1 MVNKTQLSR
10 EEIDIII
17 DAYCNK
23 KYGLVKTG
31 KLVGVNQR
39 IVRKVLIN
47 NNIHIRSL
55 AEANRANSIN
65 VRKYGVNDD
74 YFDNESS
81 NMAYILGFLAADGTV
96 TKNGNRIKIGLSSVD
111 RKFLELIKEEL
122 GAESNIFDYETSNG
136 YMVSELSFTSQ
147 KIKQKLT
154 EYNIIPGK
162 TETFTFPTNL
172 SKKYWIDFI
181 RGYFDGDGSVGTAG
195 PSAIRWQICSHRP
208 QVLETIV
215 EFLFEEYGIPKVSV
229 QKNEHGNSFLYRI
242 QYSNNSTRKIFQILY
257 TPNSLYLPRKFEK
270 FKSIV

>member
-1 MVNKTQLSR
+1 MVNKTQLSQK
-10 EEIDIII
+10 EIDILI

-31 KLVGVNQR
+31 KLVGVNER
-39 IVRKVLIN
+39 IVRKVLIQ

-55 AEANRANSIN
+55 AEANAANSIN
-65 VRKYGVNDD
+65 IRKYNVNDD
-74 YFDNESS
+74 YFDNESH
-81 NMAYILGFLAADGTV
+81 NMAYILGFLSADGTV
-96 TKNGNRIKIGLSSVD
+96 SRNGNTIKIGLSSAD
-111 RKFLELIKEEL
+111 RDFLKLIKDEL
-122 GAESNIFDYETSNG
+122 DVESKILDYETSNG
-136 YMVSELSFTSQ
+136 YLVSELKFTSQ
-147 KIKQKLT
+147 KIKQKLA
-154 EYNIIPGK
+154 EYNVVPGK

-215 EFLFEEYGIPKVSV
+215 EFLFEEYGIPKVSI
-229 QKNEHGNSFLYRI
+229 QKNKHGNSFLYTI

>member
-1 MVNKTQLSR
+1 MVNKTQLSQ
-10 EEIDIII
+10 EEIDVII

-31 KLVGVNQR
+31 KLIGVNQR

-96 TKNGNRIKIGLSSVD
+96 AKNGNRIKIGLSSVD

-122 GAESNIFDYETSNG
+122 GAESNILDYETSNG
-136 YMVSELSFTSQ
+136 YMVSEFSFTSQ
-147 KIKQKLT
+147 KIKQKLA
-154 EYNIIPGK
+154 EYNIVPGK
-162 TETFTFPTNL
+162 TETFTFPINL

-215 EFLFEEYGIPKVSV
+215 EFLFEEYGIPKVFV
-229 QKNEHGNSFLYRI
+229 QKNKHGNSFLYTI
-242 QYSNNSTRKIFQILY
+242 QYSNNSTRKIFQIIY

-270 FKSIV
+270 FKSII

>member
-1 MVNKTQLSR
+1 MVNKTQLSQ
-10 EEIDIII
+10 EEIDVII

-31 KLVGVNQR
+31 KLIGVNQR

-96 TKNGNRIKIGLSSVD
+96 AKNGNRIKIGLSSVD

-122 GAESNIFDYETSNG
+122 GAESNILDYETSNG
-136 YMVSELSFTSQ
+136 YMVSEFSFTSQ

-154 EYNIIPGK
+154 EYNIVPGK
-162 TETFTFPTNL
+162 TETFTFPINL

-195 PSAIRWQICSHRP
+195 PSAIRWQIYSHRP

-229 QKNEHGNSFLYRI
+229 QKNEHGNSFLYTI

-270 FKSIV
+270 FKSII

>member
-10 EEIDIII
+10 EEIDVII

-96 TKNGNRIKIGLSSVD
+96 KKNGNRIKIGLSSVD

-136 YMVSELSFTSQ
+136 YMVSELGFTSQ
-147 KIKQKLT
+147 KIKQKLA

>member
-1 MVNKTQLSR
+1 MVNKTQLSQ
-10 EEIDIII
+10 EEIDVII

-31 KLVGVNQR
+31 KLIGVNQR

-96 TKNGNRIKIGLSSVD
+96 AKNGNRIKIGLSSVD

-122 GAESNIFDYETSNG
+122 GAESNILDYETSNG
-136 YMVSELSFTSQ
+136 YMVSEFSFTSQ

-154 EYNIIPGK
+154 EYNIVPGK
-162 TETFTFPTNL
+162 TETFTFPINL
-172 SKKYWIDFI
+172 SKKYWVDFI

-229 QKNEHGNSFLYRI
+229 QKNEHGNSFLYTI
-242 QYSNNSTRKIFQILY
+242 QYSNNSTRKIFQIIY

>member
-10 EEIDIII
+10 EEIDVII

-31 KLVGVNQR
+31 KLVGVNER
-39 IVRKVLIN
+39 IVRKVLIQ

-55 AEANRANSIN
+55 AEANAANSIN
-65 VRKYGVNDD
+65 VRKYSVNDD
-74 YFDNESS
+74 YFDNESH
-81 NMAYILGFLAADGTV
+81 NMAYILGFLSADGTV
-96 TKNGNRIKIGLSSVD
+96 SRNGNRIKIGLSSVD
-111 RKFLELIKEEL
+111 RNFLELIKEEL
-122 GAESNIFDYETSNG
+122 GVEKKIFDYETNNG
-136 YMVSELSFTSQ
+136 YLVSELQFNSQ
-147 KIKQKLT
+147 KIKQKLA
-154 EYNIIPGK
+154 EYNVVPGK

-229 QKNEHGNSFLYRI
+229 QKNEHGNSFLYTI

>member
-1 MVNKTQLSR
+1 MVNKTQLSQ
-10 EEIDIII
+10 EEIDVII

-31 KLVGVNQR
+31 KLIGVNQR

-96 TKNGNRIKIGLSSVD
+96 AKNGNRIKIGLSSVD
-111 RKFLELIKEEL
+111 RKFLELINEEL
-122 GAESNIFDYETSNG
+122 CAESNILDYETSNG
-136 YMVSELSFTSQ
+136 YMVSEFSFTSQ

-154 EYNIIPGK
+154 EYNIVPGK
-162 TETFTFPTNL
+162 TETFTFPINL

-229 QKNEHGNSFLYRI
+229 QKNEHGNSFLYTI

-270 FKSIV
+270 FKSII

>member
-1 MVNKTQLSR
+1 MVNKTQLSQ
-10 EEIDIII
+10 EEIDVII

-39 IVRKVLIN
+39 IVRKVLIS

-136 YMVSELSFTSQ
+136 YMVSELGFTSQ

-181 RGYFDGDGSVGTAG
+181 RGYFDGNGSVGTAG

-270 FKSIV
+270 FKSII

>member
-1 MVNKTQLSR
+1 MVNKTQLSQ
-10 EEIDIII
+10 EEIDVII

-39 IVRKVLIN
+39 IVRKVLIS

-96 TKNGNRIKIGLSSVD
+96 AKNGNRIKIGLSSVD

-122 GAESNIFDYETSNG
+122 GAESNILDYETSNG
-136 YMVSELSFTSQ
+136 YMVSEFSFTSQ

-154 EYNIIPGK
+154 EYNIVPGK

-215 EFLFEEYGIPKVSV
+215 EFLFEEYGVPKVSV
-229 QKNEHGNSFLYRI
+229 QKNKHGNSFLYTI

>member
-10 EEIDIII
+10 EEIDVII

-39 IVRKVLIN
+39 IVRKVLIS

-96 TKNGNRIKIGLSSVD
+96 KKNGNRIKIGLSSVD

-136 YMVSELSFTSQ
+136 YMVSELGFTSQ
-147 KIKQKLT
+147 KIKQKLA

>member
-10 EEIDIII
+10 EEIDVII

-31 KLVGVNQR
+31 KLVGVNER
-39 IVRKVLIN
+39 IVRKVLIQ

-55 AEANRANSIN
+55 AEANVANSIN
-65 VRKYGVNDD
+65 VRKYSVNDD
-74 YFDNESS
+74 YFDNESH

-96 TKNGNRIKIGLSSVD
+96 SRNGNRIKIGLSSVD
-111 RKFLELIKEEL
+111 RNFLELIKEEL
-122 GAESNIFDYETSNG
+122 GVEKKIFDYETNNG
-136 YMVSELSFTSQ
+136 YLVSELAFNSQ
-147 KIKQKLT
+147 KIKQKLAK
-154 EYNIIPGK
+154 YNVVPGK

-229 QKNEHGNSFLYRI
+229 QKNKHGNSFLYTI

>member
-1 MVNKTQLSR
+1 MVNKTQLSQ
-10 EEIDIII
+10 EEIDVII

-39 IVRKVLIN
+39 IVRKVLIS

-55 AEANRANSIN
+55 AEANRANSVN

-111 RKFLELIKEEL
+111 REFLELIKEEL
-122 GAESNIFDYETSNG
+122 GVESNIFDYETSNG
-136 YMVSELSFTSQ
+136 YMVSELGFTSQ

-215 EFLFEEYGIPKVSV
+215 EFLFSEYGIPKVSV

>member
-1 MVNKTQLSR
+1 MVNKTQLSQ
-10 EEIDIII
+10 EEIDVII

-31 KLVGVNQR
+31 KLIGVNQR

-96 TKNGNRIKIGLSSVD
+96 AKNGNRIKIGLSSVD

-122 GAESNIFDYETSNG
+122 GAESNILDYETSNG
-136 YMVSELSFTSQ
+136 YMVSEFSFTSQ

-154 EYNIIPGK
+154 EYNIVPGK
-162 TETFTFPTNL
+162 TETFTFPINL
-172 SKKYWIDFI
+172 SKKYWVDFI

-229 QKNEHGNSFLYRI
+229 QKNEHGNSFLYTI
-242 QYSNNSTRKIFQILY
+242 QYSNNSTRKIFQIIY

-270 FKSIV
+270 FKSII

>member
-1 MVNKTQLSR
+1 MVNKTQLSQ
-10 EEIDIII
+10 EEIDVII

-31 KLVGVNQR
+31 KLIGVNQR

-96 TKNGNRIKIGLSSVD
+96 ANNGNRIKIGLSSVD

-122 GAESNIFDYETSNG
+122 GAESNILDYETSNW
-136 YMVSELSFTSQ
+136 YMVSEFSFTSQ

-154 EYNIIPGK
+154 EYNIVPGK
-162 TETFTFPTNL
+162 TETFTFPINL

-215 EFLFEEYGIPKVSV
+215 EFLFEEYGVPKVSV
-229 QKNEHGNSFLYRI
+229 QKNKHGNSFLYTI
-242 QYSNNSTRKIFQILY
+242 QYSNNSTRKIFQIIY

-270 FKSIV
+270 FKSII

>member
-10 EEIDIII
+10 EEIDVII

-55 AEANRANSIN
+55 AEANRANSVN

-74 YFDNESS
+74 YFNNESS

-136 YMVSELSFTSQ
+136 YMVSELGFTSQ
-147 KIKQKLT
+147 KIKQKLA

-215 EFLFEEYGIPKVSV
+215 EFLFEDYGIPKVSV

>member
-1 MVNKTQLSR
+1 MVNKTQLSQ
-10 EEIDIII
+10 EEIDVII

-55 AEANRANSIN
+55 AEANRANSVN

-96 TKNGNRIKIGLSSVD
+96 AKNGNRIKIGLSSVD

-136 YMVSELSFTSQ
+136 YMVSELGFTSQ

-215 EFLFEEYGIPKVSV
+215 EFLFEEYGVPKVSI
-229 QKNEHGNSFLYRI
+229 QKNKHGNSFLYTI

>member
-1 MVNKTQLSR
+1 MVNKTQLSQ
-10 EEIDIII
+10 EEIDVII

-31 KLVGVNQR
+31 KLIGVNQR

-96 TKNGNRIKIGLSSVD
+96 AKNGNRIKIGLSSVD

-122 GAESNIFDYETSNG
+122 GAESNILDYETSNG
-136 YMVSELSFTSQ
+136 YMVSEFSFTSQ

-154 EYNIIPGK
+154 EYNIVPGK
-162 TETFTFPTNL
+162 TETFTFPINL

-215 EFLFEEYGIPKVSV
+215 EFLFEEYGVPKVSV
-229 QKNEHGNSFLYRI
+229 QKNEHGNSFLYTI

-270 FKSIV
+270 FKSII

>member
-1 MVNKTQLSR
+1 MVNKTQLSQ
-10 EEIDIII
+10 EEIDVII

-31 KLVGVNQR
+31 KLIGVNQR

-96 TKNGNRIKIGLSSVD
+96 AKNGNRIKIGLSSVD

-122 GAESNIFDYETSNG
+122 GAESNILDYETSNG
-136 YMVSELSFTSQ
+136 YMVSEFSFTSQ

-154 EYNIIPGK
+154 EYNIVPGK
-162 TETFTFPTNL
+162 TETFTFPINL

-215 EFLFEEYGIPKVSV
+215 EFLFEEYGVPKVSV
-229 QKNEHGNSFLYRI
+229 QKNEHGNSFLYTI
-242 QYSNNSTRKIFQILY
+242 QYSNNSTRKIFQIIY

-270 FKSIV
+270 FKSII

>member
-10 EEIDIII
+10 EEIDVII

-31 KLVGVNQR
+31 KLVGVNER
-39 IVRKVLIN
+39 IVRKVLIQ

-55 AEANRANSIN
+55 AEANAANSIN
-65 VRKYGVNDD
+65 VRKYSVNDD
-74 YFDNESS
+74 YFDNESH
-81 NMAYILGFLAADGTV
+81 NMAYILGFLSADGTV
-96 TKNGNRIKIGLSSVD
+96 SRNGNRIKIGLSSVD
-111 RKFLELIKEEL
+111 RNFLELIKEEL
-122 GAESNIFDYETSNG
+122 GVEKKIFDYETNNG
-136 YMVSELSFTSQ
+136 YLVSELSFNSQ
-147 KIKQKLT
+147 KIKQKLA
-154 EYNIIPGK
+154 EYNVVPGK

-229 QKNEHGNSFLYRI
+229 QKNEHGNSFLYTI

-270 FKSIV
+270 FKSII

>member
-1 MVNKTQLSR
+1 MVNKTQLSQ
-10 EEIDIII
+10 EEIDVII

-31 KLVGVNQR
+31 KLVGVDQR
-39 IVRKVLIN
+39 IVRKVLIQ

-96 TKNGNRIKIGLSSVD
+96 AKNGNRIKIGLSSVD

-122 GAESNIFDYETSNG
+122 GAESNILDYETSNG
-136 YMVSELSFTSQ
+136 YMVSEFSFTSQ

-154 EYNIIPGK
+154 EYNIVPGK
-162 TETFTFPTNL
+162 NETFTFPINL

-229 QKNEHGNSFLYRI
+229 QKNEHGNSFLYTI
-242 QYSNNSTRKIFQILY
+242 QYSNNSTRKIFQIIY

>member
-1 MVNKTQLSR
+1 MVNETQLSR
-10 EEIDIII
+10 EEIDVII

-31 KLVGVNQR
+31 KLVGVNER
-39 IVRKVLIN
+39 IVRKILIQ

-55 AEANRANSIN
+55 AEANVANSIN
-65 VRKYGVNDD
+65 VRKYSVNDD
-74 YFDNESS
+74 YFDNESH

-96 TKNGNRIKIGLSSVD
+96 SRNGNRIKIGLSSVD
-111 RKFLELIKEEL
+111 RNFLELIKEEL
-122 GAESNIFDYETSNG
+122 GVEKKIFDYETNNG
-136 YMVSELSFTSQ
+136 YLVSELEFNSQ
-147 KIKQKLT
+147 KIKQKLA
-154 EYNIIPGK
+154 EYNVVPGK

-215 EFLFEEYGIPKVSV
+215 EFLFEEYGVPKVSV
-229 QKNEHGNSFLYRI
+229 QKNKHGNSFIYRI

-270 FKSIV
+270 FKSII

>member
-1 MVNKTQLSR
+1 MVNKTQLSQ
-10 EEIDIII
+10 EEIDVII

-31 KLVGVNQR
+31 KLIGVNQR

-96 TKNGNRIKIGLSSVD
+96 AKNGNRIKIGLSSVD

-122 GAESNIFDYETSNG
+122 GAESNILDYETSNG
-136 YMVSELSFTSQ
+136 YMVSEFSFTSQ

-154 EYNIIPGK
+154 EYNIVPGK
-162 TETFTFPTNL
+162 TETFTFPINL

-229 QKNEHGNSFLYRI
+229 QKNEHGNSFLYTI
-242 QYSNNSTRKIFQILY
+242 QYSNNSTRKIFQIIY

-270 FKSIV
+270 FKSII

>member
-1 MVNKTQLSR
+1 MVNKTQLSQ
-10 EEIDIII
+10 EEIDVII

-31 KLVGVNQR
+31 KLIGVNQR

-96 TKNGNRIKIGLSSVD
+96 AKNGNRIKIGLSSVD

-122 GAESNIFDYETSNG
+122 GAESNILDYETSNG
-136 YMVSELSFTSQ
+136 YMVSEFSFTSQ
-147 KIKQKLT
+147 KIKQKLA
-154 EYNIIPGK
+154 EYNIVPGK
-162 TETFTFPTNL
+162 TETFTFPINL

-215 EFLFEEYGIPKVSV
+215 EFLFEEYEIPKVSV
-229 QKNEHGNSFLYRI
+229 QKNKHGNSFLYTI

-270 FKSIV
+270 FKSII

>member
-1 MVNKTQLSR
+1 MTDKTQLSQ
-10 EEIDIII
+10 EEIDVII

-31 KLVGVNQR
+31 KLVGVDQR
-39 IVRKVLIN
+39 IVRKVLIQ

-55 AEANRANSIN
+55 AEANAANSIN
-65 VRKYGVNDD
+65 VRKYGVNDN
-74 YFDNESS
+74 YFDNESP

-96 TKNGNRIKIGLSSVD
+96 SRNGNRIKIGLSSVD
-111 RKFLELIKEEL
+111 RNFLELIKEEL
-122 GAESNIFDYETSNG
+122 RVEKKIFDYQTNNG
-136 YMVSELSFTSQ
+136 YLVSELEFNSQ
-147 KIKQKLT
+147 KIKQKLA
-154 EYNIIPGK
+154 EYNVVPGK

-215 EFLFEEYGIPKVSV
+215 EFLFEEYGIPKVSI
-229 QKNEHGNSFLYRI
+229 QKNKHGNSFLYTI

-270 FKSIV
+270 FKSII

>member
-10 EEIDIII
+10 EEIDVII

-31 KLVGVNQR
+31 KLVGVNER
-39 IVRKVLIN
+39 IVRKVLIQ

-55 AEANRANSIN
+55 AEANAANSIN
-65 VRKYGVNDD
+65 VRKYSVNDD
-74 YFDNESS
+74 YFDNESH
-81 NMAYILGFLAADGTV
+81 NMAYILGFLSADGTV
-96 TKNGNRIKIGLSSVD
+96 SRNGNRIKIGLSSVD
-111 RKFLELIKEEL
+111 RNFLELIKEEL
-122 GAESNIFDYETSNG
+122 GVEKKIFDYETNNG
-136 YMVSELSFTSQ
+136 YLVSELQFNSQ
-147 KIKQKLT
+147 KIKQKLA
-154 EYNIIPGK
+154 EYNVVPGK

-229 QKNEHGNSFLYRI
+229 QKNKHGNSFLYTI

-270 FKSIV
+270 FKSII